1 MLDGAPL
8 WLQKWIASILRFMEF
23 EEASL
28 PAELRGMKDGLGRD
42 VYPTDR
48 ALRLES
54 HGVFATRLQNVAI
67 TADRVKH
74 FLAQQPAE
82 LRAVP
87 PFRLLSDA
95 EVLDFLWFGANSV
108 MKRLLRAA
116 LAEISD
122 PPAIQLFAA
131 LEHALQQPR
140 DTATLAWVRLQMT
153 SGFPVSPI
161 RCSAGRT
168 ADVAGAAALPPGG
181 GGPADHVPAHRGVLR
196 GHRVP
201 QRQGR
206 ARLPP
211 LLRSAL
217 LLRDDVQAARR

>member
-95 EVLDFLWFGANSV
+95 EVLDFLWFGPNSV

-122 PPAIQLFAA
+122 PPRDSA
-131 LEHALQQPR
+131 LRRARARAPATAGHRHA
-140 DTATLAWVRLQMT
+140 RL
-153 SGFPVSPI
+153 
-161 RCSAGRT
+161 
-168 ADVAGAAALPPGG
+168 GAAP
-181 GGPADHVPAHRGVLR
+181 DDLR
-196 GHRVP
+196 FPRFP
-201 QRQGR
+201 D
-206 ARLPP
+206 
-211 LLRSAL
+211 SM
-217 LLRDDVQAARR
+217 